1 MARIVRLAAGSA
13 FGLVLLFGAAT
24 ALHSSPSA
32 TVASEIVC
40 GDGYCCQTEPYFYC
54 WRTE

>member
-13 FGLVLLFGAAT
+13 FGLVLLLGAAT
-24 ALHSSPSA
+24 ALHSAPA
-32 TVASEIVC
+32 ASEIVC

-54 WRTE
+54 WRTY

>member
-13 FGLVLLFGAAT
+13 FGFVLLFGAAT

-32 TVASEIVC
+32 SPASEIVC

-54 WRTE
+54 WRTY